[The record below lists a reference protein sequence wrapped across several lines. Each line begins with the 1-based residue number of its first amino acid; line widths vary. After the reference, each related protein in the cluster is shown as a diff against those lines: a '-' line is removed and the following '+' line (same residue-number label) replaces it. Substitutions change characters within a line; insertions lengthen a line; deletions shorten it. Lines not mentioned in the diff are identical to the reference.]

1 MINVEY
7 IVVDALTIYFTFTTY
22 YRLGADG
29 ISKITVIDAIMG
41 SGKTS
46 WSIQYINRNTFDNFL
61 YITPFLD
68 EVNRII
74 KNSSKVFKQPI
85 NKGNGKLDSINELL
99 ACQSDIASTHEL
111 FKHLDEESRENIK
124 EGHYTLILDEVLNVI
139 EPYDN
144 IRNDDMKLLKESGC
158 VTVDDDGFVV
168 WNKEKMDYDTKYNE
182 IKILA
187 DNKSLIYINQKLL
200 LWRYPPEIFTLFD
213 KIYILTY
220 LFESSILKNYFDLYQ
235 IAYEQKSISEQNGKY
250 DIVEFFVPDTSI
262 YIEKINIYDGKLN
275 ENVYQKI
282 NGLSVTWFRAKINQ
296 DNIKQIKRNIYNYF
310 SNILSAKAETIMWTT
325 FKDYKNRL
333 KGKGYSNQF
342 VSYNCRSTNDYDD
355 RYNLAYCVNVYL
367 HPGITQFF
375 KQRGINIDEDLY
387 GLSEMI
393 QWIWRSRIRK
403 GENINIYIPSMRMR
417 NLLNAWMKMN
427 LEYQHRVAS

>member
-1 MINVEY
+1 
-7 IVVDALTIYFTFTTY
+7 
-22 YRLGADG
+22 
-29 ISKITVIDAIMG
+29 MG

-46 WSIQYINRNTFDNFL
+46 WSIQHINKNTFDNFL

-74 KNSSKVFKQPI
+74 KNSNRDFKQPI

-111 FKHLDEESRENIK
+111 FKHLDEESRVNIK

-158 VTVDDDGFVV
+158 VTVDDDGFVI

-187 DNKSLIYINQKLL
+187 DNRSLIYINQKLL

-235 IAYEQKSISEQNGKY
+235 IVYEQKSISEQNGKY
-250 DIVEFFVPDTSI
+250 DIVNFFVPDTSI

-296 DNIKQIKRNIYNYF
+296 DNTKQIKRNLYNYF
-310 SNILSAKAETIMWTT
+310 SNILNAKAETIMWTT
-325 FKDYKNRL
+325 FKDYRNRL

-355 RYNLAYCVNVYL
+355 RFNLAYCVNVYL

-403 GENINIYIPSMRMR
+403 GENINIYIPSIRMR
-417 NLLNAWMKMN
+417 NLLIAWMKMN
-427 LEYQHRVAS
+427 LEYQNRIAS

>member
-1 MINVEY
+1 MEECI
-7 IVVDALTIYFTFTTY
+7 
-22 YRLGADG
+22 
-29 ISKITVIDAIMG
+29 ISKITVIDSIMG

-46 WSIQYINRNTFDNFL
+46 WSIQHINRNPFDNFL

-74 KNSSKVFKQPI
+74 KNSNRDFKQPI

-158 VTVDDDGFVV
+158 VTVDDDGFVI
-168 WNKEKMDYDTKYNE
+168 WNEEKMDYDTKYNE

-213 KIYILTY
+213 RIYILTY

-235 IAYEQKSISEQNGKY
+235 IEYEQKSLSEQNGEY
-250 DIVEFFVPDTSI
+250 YITDFFVPDTSI
-262 YIEKINIYDGKLN
+262 FIGKINIYDGKLN
-275 ENVYQKI
+275 ENIYQKI

-296 DNIKQIKRNIYNYF
+296 ENIKQIKRNLYNYF
-310 SNILSAKAETIMWTT
+310 SNILGAKAETIMWTT
-325 FKDYKNRL
+325 FKDYRTRL

-342 VSYNCRSTNDYDD
+342 VSYNCRSTKDYDD
-355 RYNLAYCVNVYL
+355 RFNLAYCVNVYL

-427 LEYQHRVAS
+427 LEYQNRVAS

>member
-1 MINVEY
+1 M
-7 IVVDALTIYFTFTTY
+7 
-22 YRLGADG
+22 GA
-29 ISKITVIDAIMG
+29 
-41 SGKTS
+41 GKTS
-46 WSIQYINRNTFDNFL
+46 WSIQHINRNPFDNFL

-68 EVNRII
+68 EVERII
-74 KNSSKVFKQPI
+74 QKADREFKQPI
-85 NKGNGKLDSINELL
+85 NKGNGKLGAINELL

-144 IRNDDMKLLKESGC
+144 IRNDDMRLLKESGC
-158 VTVDDDGFVV
+158 VTVDEDGFVI
-168 WNKEKMDYDTKYNE
+168 WNKEKLNYDTKYNE

-200 LWRYPPEIFTLFD
+200 LWKYPPEIFTLFD
-213 KIYILTY
+213 KVYILTY
-220 LFESSILKNYFDLYQ
+220 LFEASILKNYFDLYE
-235 IAYEQKSISEQNGKY
+235 ITYEQKSITEEDGEYYIK
-250 DIVEFFVPDTSI
+250 DFFIPDTSD
-262 YIEKINIYDGKLN
+262 YIEKINIYEGKMN
-275 ENVYQKI
+275 DNVHQKI
-282 NGLSVTWFRAKINQ
+282 NGLSATWFKAQINKE
-296 DNIKQIKRNIYNYF
+296 NIHQLKKNVSNYF
-310 SNILSAKAETIMWTT
+310 KNILNAKAETIMWTT
-325 FKDYKNRL
+325 FKEYKPKL

-342 VSYNCRSTNDYDD
+342 VSYNCRSTNVYAEC
-355 RYNLAYCVNVYL
+355 YNLAYCVNVYL

-375 KQRGINIDEDLY
+375 NQRGIAIDEDLY

-417 NLLNAWMKMN
+417 NLLNAWMGMN
-427 LEYQHRVAS
+427 LDYQNRLAS

>member
-1 MINVEY
+1 
-7 IVVDALTIYFTFTTY
+7 
-22 YRLGADG
+22 
-29 ISKITVIDAIMG
+29 MG

-46 WSIQYINRNTFDNFL
+46 WSIQHINRNSFENFL

-74 KNSSKVFKQPI
+74 KNSNRDFKQPI
-85 NKGNGKLDSINELL
+85 NRGNGKLDSINELL

-111 FKHLDEESRENIK
+111 FK
-124 EGHYTLILDEVLNVI
+124 ILDEVLNVI

-158 VTVDDDGFVV
+158 VTVDDDGFVI
-168 WNKEKMDYDTKYNE
+168 WNKDKMDYDTKYNE

-187 DNKSLIYINQKLL
+187 DNRSLIYINQKLL
-200 LWRYPPEIFTLFD
+200 LWRYPPEMFTLFD
-213 KIYILTY
+213 KTYILTY

-235 IAYEQKSISEQNGKY
+235 IEYKQKSIAEKDGEY
-250 DIVEFFVPDTSI
+250 HITDYFVPDTSI

-275 ENVYQKI
+275 ENIYQKI
-282 NGLSVTWFRAKINQ
+282 NGLSVTWYRAKINQ
-296 DNIKQIKRNIYNYF
+296 ENINQIKRNLYNYF
-310 SNILSAKAETIMWTT
+310 SNILNAKAETIMWTT
-325 FKDYKNRL
+325 FKDYRSRL

-355 RYNLAYCVNVYL
+355 RFNLAYCVNVYL

-375 KQRGINIDEDLY
+375 KQRRINIDEDLY

-403 GENINIYIPSMRMR
+403 GEGINMYIPSIRMR

-427 LEYQHRVAS
+427 LEYQHRKVS

>member
-1 MINVEY
+1 
-7 IVVDALTIYFTFTTY
+7 
-22 YRLGADG
+22 
-29 ISKITVIDAIMG
+29 MG

-46 WSIQYINRNTFDNFL
+46 WSIQHINRNVFDNFL

-74 KNSSKVFKQPI
+74 KNTTRDFKQPI

-124 EGHYTLILDEVLNVI
+124 EGQYTLILDEVLNVI

-158 VTVDDDGFVV
+158 VTVDDDGFVI

-187 DNKSLIYINQKLL
+187 DNRSLIYINQKLL

-220 LFESSILKNYFDLYQ
+220 LFEASILKNYFDLYQ
-235 IAYEQKSISEQNGKY
+235 IEYEQKSISKQDGEY
-250 DIVEFFVPDTSI
+250 HVTDFFVPDTSI
-262 YIEKINIYDGKLN
+262 YTAKFNIYDGKLN
-275 ENVYQKI
+275 ENIYQKI

-296 DNIKQIKRNIYNYF
+296 ENIKQIKRNLYNYF
-310 SNILSAKAETIMWTT
+310 SNILGAKAETIMWTT
-325 FKDYKNRL
+325 FKDYRNKL

-355 RYNLAYCVNVYL
+355 RFNLAYCVNVYL

-427 LEYQHRVAS
+427 LEYQRRIAS

>member
-1 MINVEY
+1 
-7 IVVDALTIYFTFTTY
+7 
-22 YRLGADG
+22 
-29 ISKITVIDAIMG
+29 MG

-46 WSIQYINRNTFDNFL
+46 WSIQHINRNAFDNFL

-74 KNSSKVFKQPI
+74 KNSNRDFKQPI

-124 EGHYTLILDEVLNVI
+124 NGHYTLILDEVLNVI

-158 VTVDDDGFVV
+158 VTIDDDGFVV
-168 WNKEKMDYDTKYNE
+168 WNKDKMDYDTKYNE

-213 KIYILTY
+213 RIYILTY
-220 LFESSILKNYFDLYQ
+220 LFESSILKNYFDLYR
-235 IAYEQKSISEQNGKY
+235 IEYEQKSISKQNEEY
-250 DIVEFFVPDTSI
+250 YIVDFFVPDTSI

-275 ENVYQKI
+275 DNVYQKI

-296 DNIKQIKRNIYNYF
+296 DNIRQIKRNLYNYF

-325 FKDYKNRL
+325 FKDYRNKL

-355 RYNLAYCVNVYL
+355 RFNLAYCVNVYL

-375 KQRGINIDEDLY
+375 KQRGINIDGDLY

-427 LEYQHRVAS
+427 LDYQNRIAS

>member
-1 MINVEY
+1 
-7 IVVDALTIYFTFTTY
+7 
-22 YRLGADG
+22 
-29 ISKITVIDAIMG
+29 MG

-46 WSIQYINRNTFDNFL
+46 WSIQHINRNPFDNFL

-74 KNSSKVFKQPI
+74 KNTARNFKQPI
-85 NKGNGKLDSINELL
+85 NKGNGKLESINELL

-111 FKHLDEESRENIK
+111 FKHLDEESRRNI
-124 EGHYTLILDEVLNVI
+124 EDGHYTLILDEVLNVI

-144 IRNDDMKLLKESGC
+144 IRNDDMKLLKESSC
-158 VTVDDDGFVV
+158 VIVDNDGFVI

-187 DNKSLIYINQKLL
+187 DNRSLIYINQKLL

-235 IAYEQKSISEQNGKY
+235 IEYEQKSISEQNGEY
-250 DIVEFFVPDTSI
+250 HITDFFVPDTSI

-275 ENVYQKI
+275 ENIYQKI
-282 NGLSVTWFRAKINQ
+282 NGLSVTWFGAKINQ
-296 DNIKQIKRNIYNYF
+296 DNIKQIKRNLYNYF

-325 FKDYKNRL
+325 FKDYRSKL

-342 VSYNCRSTNDYDD
+342 VSFNCRSTNDYDD
-355 RYNLAYCVNVYL
+355 RFNLAYCVNVYL

-375 KQRGINIDEDLY
+375 KQRGINIDEDLH

-427 LEYQHRVAS
+427 LDYQNKIAS

>member
-1 MINVEY
+1 
-7 IVVDALTIYFTFTTY
+7 
-22 YRLGADG
+22 
-29 ISKITVIDAIMG
+29 MG

-46 WSIQYINRNTFDNFL
+46 WSIQHINRNSFENFL

-74 KNSSKVFKQPI
+74 KNTTRDFKQPI
-85 NKGNGKLDSINELL
+85 NRGNGKLDSINELL

-124 EGHYTLILDEVLNVI
+124 NGRYTLILDEVLNVI

-158 VTVDDDGFVV
+158 VTVDDDGFVI

-187 DNKSLIYINQKLL
+187 DNRSLIYINQKLL

-235 IAYEQKSISEQNGKY
+235 IEYEQKSISEQDGEY
-250 DIVEFFVPDTSI
+250 HITDFFVPDTSI
-262 YIEKINIYDGKLN
+262 YIEKINIYNGKLN
-275 ENVYQKI
+275 ENIYQKI

-296 DNIKQIKRNIYNYF
+296 DNIKQIKRNLYNYF

-325 FKDYKNRL
+325 FKDYRNRL

-355 RYNLAYCVNVYL
+355 RFNLAYCVNVYL

-375 KQRGINIDEDLY
+375 KQRRINIDEDLY

-427 LEYQHRVAS
+427 LEYQRRVAS

>member
-1 MINVEY
+1 
-7 IVVDALTIYFTFTTY
+7 
-22 YRLGADG
+22 
-29 ISKITVIDAIMG
+29 MG

-46 WSIQYINRNTFDNFL
+46 WSIQNINRNTFDNFL

-74 KNSSKVFKQPI
+74 KNSNRDFKQPI

-111 FKHLDEESRENIK
+111 FKHLDEESRKNIK

-158 VTVDDDGFVV
+158 VTVDDDGFVI
-168 WNKEKMDYDTKYNE
+168 WNKEKMDYDTKYYE

-235 IAYEQKSISEQNGKY
+235 IEYEQKSISEQDGEY
-250 DIVEFFVPDTSI
+250 YITDFFVPDTSI
-262 YIEKINIYDGKLN
+262 YIERINIYDGKLN

-296 DNIKQIKRNIYNYF
+296 DNIKQIKRNLYNYF
-310 SNILSAKAETIMWTT
+310 SNILNAKAETIMWTT
-325 FKDYKNRL
+325 FKDYRNRL
-333 KGKGYSNQF
+333 RGKGYSNQF
-342 VSYNCRSTNDYDD
+342 VSYNCRYTNDYDD
-355 RYNLAYCVNVYL
+355 RFNLAYCVNVYL

-427 LEYQHRVAS
+427 LEYQHRIAS

>member
-1 MINVEY
+1 
-7 IVVDALTIYFTFTTY
+7 
-22 YRLGADG
+22 
-29 ISKITVIDAIMG
+29 MG

-46 WSIQYINRNTFDNFL
+46 WSIQHINRNVFDNFL

-74 KNSSKVFKQPI
+74 KNTTRDFKQPI
-85 NKGNGKLDSINELL
+85 NKGNGKLVSINELL

-158 VTVDDDGFVV
+158 VTVDDDGFVI

-187 DNKSLIYINQKLL
+187 DNRSLIYINQKLL

-235 IAYEQKSISEQNGKY
+235 IEYEQKSISEQDGEY
-250 DIVEFFVPDTSI
+250 HIIDFFVPDTSI
-262 YIEKINIYDGKLN
+262 YIEKINIYNGKLN
-275 ENVYQKI
+275 ENIYQKI

-296 DNIKQIKRNIYNYF
+296 DNIKQIKRNLYNYF

-325 FKDYKNRL
+325 FKDYRNRL

-355 RYNLAYCVNVYL
+355 RFNLAYCVNVYL

-375 KQRGINIDEDLY
+375 KQRRINIDEDLY

-427 LEYQHRVAS
+427 LEYQRRVAS

>member
-1 MINVEY
+1 MKETEECI
-7 IVVDALTIYFTFTTY
+7 
-22 YRLGADG
+22 
-29 ISKITVIDAIMG
+29 ISKITVIDSIMG

-46 WSIQYINRNTFDNFL
+46 WSIQHINRNSFENFL

-74 KNSSKVFKQPI
+74 KNTTRDFKQPI
-85 NKGNGKLDSINELL
+85 NRGNGKLDSINELL

-124 EGHYTLILDEVLNVI
+124 NGRYTLILDEVLNVI

-158 VTVDDDGFVV
+158 VTVDDDGFVI

-187 DNKSLIYINQKLL
+187 DNRSLIYINQKLL

-235 IAYEQKSISEQNGKY
+235 IEYEQKSISEQDGEY
-250 DIVEFFVPDTSI
+250 HITDFFVPDTSI
-262 YIEKINIYDGKLN
+262 YIEKINIYNGKLN
-275 ENVYQKI
+275 ENIYQKI

-296 DNIKQIKRNIYNYF
+296 DNIKQIKRNLYNYF

-325 FKDYKNRL
+325 FKDYRNRL

-355 RYNLAYCVNVYL
+355 RFNLAYCVNVYL

-375 KQRGINIDEDLY
+375 KQRRINIDEDLY

-427 LEYQHRVAS
+427 LEYQRRVAS

>member
-1 MINVEY
+1 MEECI
-7 IVVDALTIYFTFTTY
+7 
-22 YRLGADG
+22 
-29 ISKITVIDAIMG
+29 ISKITIIDSIMG

-46 WSIQYINRNTFDNFL
+46 WSIQHINRNSFENFL

-74 KNSSKVFKQPI
+74 KNTTRDFKQPI
-85 NKGNGKLDSINELL
+85 NRGNGKLDSINELL

-124 EGHYTLILDEVLNVI
+124 NGRYTLILDEVLNVI

-158 VTVDDDGFVV
+158 VTVDDDGFVI

-187 DNKSLIYINQKLL
+187 DNRSLIYINQKLL

-235 IAYEQKSISEQNGKY
+235 IEYEQKSISEKNGEY
-250 DIVEFFVPDTSI
+250 HITVFFVPDTSI

-296 DNIKQIKRNIYNYF
+296 DNIKQIKRNLYNYF
-310 SNILSAKAETIMWTT
+310 SNILNAKAETIMWTT
-325 FKDYKNRL
+325 FKDYRSKL

-355 RYNLAYCVNVYL
+355 RFNLAYCVNVYL

-427 LEYQHRVAS
+427 LEYQNRVAS

>member
-1 MINVEY
+1 
-7 IVVDALTIYFTFTTY
+7 
-22 YRLGADG
+22 
-29 ISKITVIDAIMG
+29 MG

-46 WSIQYINRNTFDNFL
+46 WSIQHINRNSFENFL

-74 KNSSKVFKQPI
+74 KSTTRDFKQPI
-85 NKGNGKLDSINELL
+85 NRGNGKLDSINELL

-124 EGHYTLILDEVLNVI
+124 NGRYTLILDEVLNVI

-158 VTVDDDGFVV
+158 VTVDDDGFVI

-187 DNKSLIYINQKLL
+187 DNRSLIYINQKLL

-235 IAYEQKSISEQNGKY
+235 IEYEQKSIAKKDGEYHITNY
-250 DIVEFFVPDTSI
+250 FVPDTSI
-262 YIEKINIYDGKLN
+262 YIEKINIYNGKLN
-275 ENVYQKI
+275 ENIYQKI
-282 NGLSVTWFRAKINQ
+282 NGLSVTWYRAKINQ
-296 DNIKQIKRNIYNYF
+296 ENIKQIKRNLYNYF
-310 SNILSAKAETIMWTT
+310 SNILNAKAETIMWTT
-325 FKDYKNRL
+325 FKDYRSRL

-355 RYNLAYCVNVYL
+355 RFNLAYCVNVYL

-375 KQRGINIDEDLY
+375 KQRRINIDEDLY

-427 LEYQHRVAS
+427 LEYQHREAS

>member
-1 MINVEY
+1 
-7 IVVDALTIYFTFTTY
+7 
-22 YRLGADG
+22 
-29 ISKITVIDAIMG
+29 MG

-46 WSIQYINRNTFDNFL
+46 WSIQHINRNSFENFL

-74 KNSSKVFKQPI
+74 KNTTRDFKQPI
-85 NKGNGKLDSINELL
+85 NRGNGKLDSINELL

-124 EGHYTLILDEVLNVI
+124 NGRYTLILDEVLNVI

-158 VTVDDDGFVV
+158 VTVDDDGFVI

-187 DNKSLIYINQKLL
+187 DNRSLIYINQKLL

-235 IAYEQKSISEQNGKY
+235 IEYEQKSISEQDGEY
-250 DIVEFFVPDTSI
+250 HIIDFFVPDTSI
-262 YIEKINIYDGKLN
+262 YIEKINIYNGKLN
-275 ENVYQKI
+275 ENIYQKI

-296 DNIKQIKRNIYNYF
+296 DNIKQIKRNLYNYF

-325 FKDYKNRL
+325 FKDYRNRL

-355 RYNLAYCVNVYL
+355 RFNLAYCVNVYL

-375 KQRGINIDEDLY
+375 KQRRINIDEDLY

-427 LEYQHRVAS
+427 LEYQRRVAS

>member
-1 MINVEY
+1 
-7 IVVDALTIYFTFTTY
+7 
-22 YRLGADG
+22 
-29 ISKITVIDAIMG
+29 MG

-46 WSIQYINRNTFDNFL
+46 WSIQHINRNSFENFL

-74 KNSSKVFKQPI
+74 KNSNRDFKQPI
-85 NKGNGKLDSINELL
+85 NRGNGKLDSVNELL

-124 EGHYTLILDEVLNVI
+124 EGHYILILDEVLNVI

-158 VTVDDDGFVV
+158 VTVDDDGFVI
-168 WNKEKMDYDTKYNE
+168 WNKDKMDYDTKYNE

-187 DNKSLIYINQKLL
+187 DNRSLIYINQKLL
-200 LWRYPPEIFTLFD
+200 LWRYPPEMFTLFD
-213 KIYILTY
+213 KTYILTY

-235 IAYEQKSISEQNGKY
+235 IEYKQKSIAEKDGEY
-250 DIVEFFVPDTSI
+250 HITDYFVPDTSI

-275 ENVYQKI
+275 ENIYQKI
-282 NGLSVTWFRAKINQ
+282 NGLSVTWYRAKINQ
-296 DNIKQIKRNIYNYF
+296 ENINQIKRNLYNYF
-310 SNILSAKAETIMWTT
+310 SNILNAKAETIMWTT
-325 FKDYKNRL
+325 FKDYRSRL

-355 RYNLAYCVNVYL
+355 RFNLAYCVNVYL

-375 KQRGINIDEDLY
+375 KQRRINIDEDLY

-403 GENINIYIPSMRMR
+403 GEGINMYIPSIRMR

-427 LEYQHRVAS
+427 LEYQHRKVS

>member
-1 MINVEY
+1 MGNSFIYASHKKAIETEEC
-7 IVVDALTIYFTFTTY
+7 IILKEKTI
-22 YRLGADG
+22 
-29 ISKITVIDAIMG
+29 SEITVINSIMG

-46 WSIQYINRNTFDNFL
+46 WSIQYINHNPFENFL
-61 YITPFLD
+61 YITPFLE
-68 EVNRII
+68 EVERII
-74 KNSSKVFKQPI
+74 NNTNRDFKQPI
-85 NKGNGKLDSINELL
+85 NKGNGKLASINDLL

-111 FKHLDEESRENIK
+111 FKHLDEESRENIMN
-124 EGHYTLILDEVLNVI
+124 GHYTLILDEVLNVI

-158 VTVDDDGFVV
+158 VTVDEDGFVI

-220 LFESSILKNYFDLYQ
+220 LFESSILKNYFDLYE
-235 IAYEQKSISEQNGKY
+235 IKYDQKSIKKEQDDQY
-250 DIVEFFVPDTSI
+250 CITDFFIPDTSI
-262 YIEKINIYDGKLN
+262 YIDKIKIYEGKMN
-275 ENVYQKI
+275 ENINQKI

-296 DNIKQIKRNIYNYF
+296 ENIRQIRKNIYNYF
-310 SNILSAKAETIMWTT
+310 TNIVNAKSETIMWTT
-325 FKDYKNRL
+325 FKDYRTRL

-342 VSYNCRSTNDYDD
+342 VSYNCRSTNKYDET
-355 RYNLAYCVNVYL
+355 YNLAYCVNVYL

-403 GENINIYIPSMRMR
+403 GESINIYIPSMRMR

-427 LEYQHRVAS
+427 LEYQNRIAS